1 MIINSIFSDA
11 FFFIINNVIFI
22 LTCIIFG
29 SYLTLAIVSA
39 ITLRSYLRKNSY
51 VDYNSI
57 ILAPLTPSISVI
69 APAHNEERTIV
80 ENIRALLSLHY
91 NNFEVIIVNDGSTDE
106 TFKKMVEAYNL
117 VRVDYYFDYKLP
129 CERIRGVYKSQIKS
143 LKMLTVIDKNNGG
156 KSDALNAGINV
167 SKKDLICCVDVDS
180 IIESDALL
188 KLVKPFMEASHKKV
202 VATGGVV
209 RIANSCVIADGQI
222 KEIQLPKDFLSRMQ
236 VLEYTRAFLLA
247 RMAWGKLNGL
257 LLISG
262 ALGLF
267 DKEIVIKC
275 GGYSTKTVGEDMELV
290 VRMRRYM
297 TDHKKPY
304 QATYIP
310 DPLLWTEVPSKHKLL
325 SRQRNRWTRG
335 TLETLIAHRKLFMNP
350 KYGSLGMISYPYWL
364 LLEWLAPILEFLG
377 YMYFTYLLIFRSINW
392 PFFLIFLAFVYTFSV
407 MLSISA
413 ILFEEKTF
421 HKYKNRKDVLNLLLI
436 AFLEPFSYHLCTV
449 WWALRGNIDYIRG
462 VRSWGKMDRIGFGKG
477 IQVLKKQNIRVRKA
491 ETVQQLKAEM
501 QKKSN
506 PPAENQ

>member
-1 MIINSIFSDA
+1 MIINITFSGVY
-11 FFFIINNVIFI
+11 FYIINNVIFI

-39 ITLRSYLRKNSY
+39 IALRKYLRQNSY

-69 APAHNEERTIV
+69 APAYNEERTIV

-106 TFKKMVEAYNL
+106 TFKKMVEAYSL
-117 VRVDYYFDYKLP
+117 VRVDYYFDYKIP

-143 LKMLTVIDKNNGG
+143 FKMLTIIDKNNGG

-188 KLVKPFMEASHKKV
+188 KLVKPFMEETDKKV

-209 RIANSCVIADGQI
+209 RIANSCDIADGQI
-222 KEIQLPKDFLSRMQ
+222 KEIRLPKEFLPRMQ

-247 RMAWGKLNGL
+247 RMACGKLNGL

-267 DKEIVIKC
+267 DKETVIEC

-290 VRMRRYM
+290 VRMRRHM
-297 TDHKKPY
+297 ADKKIPY
-304 QATYIP
+304 KATYIP
-310 DPLLWTEVPSKHKLL
+310 DPLLWTEVPSNKKLL

-335 TLETLIAHRKLFMNP
+335 TLETLITHRKLVHP
-350 KYGSLGMISYPYWL
+350 KYGSLARSYLYWFF
-364 LLEWLAPILEFLG
+364 LEWMAPIIEFLG
-377 YMYFTYLLIFRSINW
+377 YVYFAYLLLFGFINW
-392 PFFLIFLAFVYTFSV
+392 PFFLVLLTFVYTFSV
-407 MLSISA
+407 MLSVSA

-421 HKYKNRKDVLNLLLI
+421 HKYKRQKDVLNLLLA
-436 AFLEPFSYHLCTV
+436 AFMEPFFYHPLTV
-449 WWALRGNIDYIRG
+449 WWAIRGNIDKIRN
-462 VRSWGKMDRIGFGKG
+462 VKSWGKMERTGFGKG
-477 IQVLKKQNIRVRKA
+477 MKVINKQNVRVRKA
-491 ETVQQLKAEM
+491 ETVQQIKAEI
-501 QKKSN
+501 QKESN
-506 PPAENQ
+506 PPS